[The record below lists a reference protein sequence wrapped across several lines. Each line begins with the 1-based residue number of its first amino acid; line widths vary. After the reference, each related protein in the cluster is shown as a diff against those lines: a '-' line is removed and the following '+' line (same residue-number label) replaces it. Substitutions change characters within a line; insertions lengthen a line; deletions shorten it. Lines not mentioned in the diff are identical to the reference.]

1 MQGPASE
8 SPFDMVC
15 SGVYDALI
23 LYGMLLLVIWYT
35 AQQQCPLCICV
46 LEARVLGFLSLSP
59 LEVGWMDV
67 DVNSWIRFTFKALLT
82 PCCIY
87 GSDRP

>member
-67 DVNSWIRFTFKALLT
+67 DLNLWICFTFKALLT

>member
-1 MQGPASE
+1 
-8 SPFDMVC
+8 MVC

-35 AQQQCPLCICV
+35 AQQQCPLCIRV

-82 PCCIY
+82 PCYIY
-87 GSDRP
+87 GLDRP

>member
-1 MQGPASE
+1 
-8 SPFDMVC
+8 MVC
-15 SGVYDALI
+15 SGVYDAL
-23 LYGMLLLVIWYT
+23 LNFALLLLVIWYT

-46 LEARVLGFLSLSP
+46 LEVGVLGFLSLSP

-67 DVNSWIRFTFKALLT
+67 DVSLWIRFTFEALLT

-87 GSDRP
+87 ALDRT

>member
-1 MQGPASE
+1 
-8 SPFDMVC
+8 MVC
-15 SGVYDALI
+15 SGVYDTLI

-46 LEARVLGFLSLSP
+46 LEARVLGFLSLFP

-67 DVNSWIRFTFKALLT
+67 DVNSWIRFTLKVLLT
-82 PCCIY
+82 PYYIY
-87 GSDRP
+87 GLDRP